1 VKWQATWEPE
11 DELLVKYQNLIEDY
25 WKVTVAEQ
33 NDLEHKHLLNN
44 FLELVSILSDGERQ
58 RFFIKFTFCAF
69 VYYPVTIIIHNKKY
83 TDTFLFPLERQ

>member
-44 FLELVSILSDGERQ
+44 FLELVSILSDGER
-58 RFFIKFTFCAF
+58 
-69 VYYPVTIIIHNKKY
+69 
-83 TDTFLFPLERQ
+83 LLL